1 MNDDKPLTVNH
12 ENSKLY
18 ASLKQCMLN
27 NENLRREIVE
37 MQMQLVD
44 AAEMIE
50 RLTKGMQ
57 NGN

>member
-50 RLTKGMQ
+50 RLTKEMQ